1 MLENTDAAWVLYK
14 LDAGIDHILVDEAQD
29 TSRAQWDI
37 LRKLAADFLAGEGAR
52 SRRRT
57 FFAVGDEKQ
66 SIFSFQGAAPAM
78 FDAMRREFKR
88 SHENAQLTF
97 ETVSLNLSFR
107 SAPPVL
113 EAVDFVF
120 AHETVWRGVSAGEAR
135 PPPHVAFRDWL
146 PGLVEVW
153 RRSRPKKC
161 RDPDDWRM
169 PLDAASRR
177 DPAARS
183 PTASQA

>member
-1 MLENTDAAWVLYK
+1 MLARYARIKNERGFLDFNDLIARTLSLLENTDAAWVLYK

-37 LRKLAADFLAGEGAR
+37 LRKLAADFLAGEGAG

-88 SHENAQLTF
+88 SHENARLRF

-120 AHETVWRGVSAGEAR
+120 AHETVWRGVSAGEAGHR
-135 PPPHVAFRDWL
+135 PMSRFAIGCPASSKS
-146 PGLVEVW
+146 G
-153 RRSRPKKC
+153 RR
-161 RDPDDWRM
+161 
-169 PLDAASRR
+169 
-177 DPAARS
+177 
-183 PTASQA
+183 